1 MAGHFL
7 HLTVPVTLM
16 ILGFGGFFLYDA
28 VSFSSPSQLAE
39 LIAGA
44 LLLTLGSL
52 AVFLQLR
59 LAIRRIEAWRAENN

>member
-16 ILGFGGFFLYDA
+16 ILGFAGFLLYDA

-44 LLLTLGSL
+44 LLLALGSL
-52 AVFLQLR
+52 AAFLQLR
-59 LAIRRIEAWRAENN
+59 LAIRRIEALRAENN

>member
-16 ILGFGGFFLYDA
+16 ILGFGGFLLYDA
-28 VSFSSPSQLAE
+28 LSFSSPSQLPE

-44 LLLTLGSL
+44 LLLALGSL

-59 LAIRRIEAWRAENN
+59 LAIRRIEAWRGENN